1 MFSGIIQTVGS
12 IKSRQPKGGD
22 LILEISAP
30 GLGLDQAAIGDSI
43 AVDGVCLT
51 ATRLNKDI
59 FIADLSK
66 ETLACSTLNRKRAGD
81 PVNLEKALCLG
92 DALGG
97 HMVSGHVD
105 AVGKML
111 GRRDDARSVVMRFS
125 LPENIARFVAAKGSI
140 CIDGVSLTVNRV
152 TDDSFEIN
160 VVPHTLEATTMG
172 RYRGGTEVNLEV
184 DLVARY
190 LDRLVGG
197 DRSNE

>member
-1 MFSGIIQTVGS
+1 MFSGIIQAIGS
-12 IKSRQPKGGD
+12 IKSRQPIGRD
-22 LILEISAP
+22 LTLEINAP
-30 GLGLDQAAIGDSI
+30 GLGLDQVAIGDSI

-51 ATRLNKDI
+51 ATTVNEHS
-59 FIADLSK
+59 FVADLST
-66 ETLACSTLNRKRAGD
+66 ETLACSSLGRKRAGA

-97 HMVSGHVD
+97 HLVSGHVD
-105 AVGKML
+105 AVGKLL
-111 GRRDDARSVVMRFS
+111 GRRDDARSVVMTFS
-125 LPENIARFVAAKGSI
+125 LPESVARFVAAKGSI

-152 TDDSFEIN
+152 TDDSFTIN

-190 LDRLVGG
+190 IDRLMGG
-197 DRSNE
+197 ERGI

>member
-1 MFSGIIQTVGS
+1 MFSGIIQVIGS
-12 IKSRQPKGGD
+12 IKSRQPKGRD
-22 LILEISAP
+22 LTLEINAP
-30 GLGLDQAAIGDSI
+30 GLGLDQVAIGDSI

-51 ATRLNKDI
+51 ATTVNEHS
-59 FIADLSK
+59 FVADLST
-66 ETLACSTLNRKRAGD
+66 ETLACSALGRKRAGA

-97 HMVSGHVD
+97 HLVSGHVD
-105 AVGKML
+105 AVGKLL
-111 GRRDDARSVVMRFS
+111 GRRDDARSVVMTFS
-125 LPENIARFVAAKGSI
+125 LPESVARFVAAKGSI

-152 TDDSFEIN
+152 TDDSFTIN

-190 LDRLVGG
+190 IDRLMGG
-197 DRSNE
+197 ERGI

>member
-1 MFSGIIQTVGS
+1 MFSGIIQAIGS
-12 IKSRQPKGGD
+12 IKSRQPKGRD
-22 LILEISAP
+22 LTLEINAP
-30 GLGLDQAAIGDSI
+30 GLGLDQVAIGDSI

-51 ATRLNKDI
+51 ATTVNEHS
-59 FIADLSK
+59 FVADLST
-66 ETLACSTLNRKRAGD
+66 ETLACSSLGRKRAGA

-97 HMVSGHVD
+97 HLVSGHVD
-105 AVGKML
+105 AVGKLL
-111 GRRDDARSVVMRFS
+111 GRRDDARSVVMTFS
-125 LPENIARFVAAKGSI
+125 LPESVARFVAAKGSI

-152 TDDSFEIN
+152 TDDSFTIN

-190 LDRLVGG
+190 IDRLMGG
-197 DRSNE
+197 DRGI

>member
-1 MFSGIIQTVGS
+1 MFSGIIQAVGS
-12 IKSRQPKGGD
+12 IKSRRPKGGD
-22 LILEISAP
+22 LMLEINAP
-30 GLGLDQAAIGDSI
+30 GLGLDQVAIGDSI

-51 ATRLNKDI
+51 ATTVNEHS
-59 FIADLSK
+59 FVADLST
-66 ETLACSTLNRKRAGD
+66 ETLACSSLGRKRAGA

-97 HMVSGHVD
+97 HLVSGHVD
-105 AVGKML
+105 AVGKLL
-111 GRRDDARSVVMRFS
+111 GRRDDARSVVMTFS
-125 LPENIARFVAAKGSI
+125 LPESVARFVAAKGSI

-152 TDDSFEIN
+152 TDDSFTIN

-190 LDRLVGG
+190 IDRLMGG
-197 DRSNE
+197 DRGI

>member
-1 MFSGIIQTVGS
+1 MFSGIIQAVGS

-22 LILEISAP
+22 LMLEIVAP
-30 GLGLDQAAIGDSI
+30 GLGLDQVAIGDSI

-51 ATRLNKDI
+51 ATTVNEHS
-59 FIADLSK
+59 FVADLST
-66 ETLACSTLNRKRAGD
+66 ETLACSSLGRKRAGA

-97 HMVSGHVD
+97 HLVSGHVD
-105 AVGKML
+105 AVGKLL
-111 GRRDDARSVVMRFS
+111 GRRDDARSVVMTFS
-125 LPENIARFVAAKGSI
+125 LPESVARFVAAKGSI

-152 TDDSFEIN
+152 TDDSFTIN

-190 LDRLVGG
+190 IDRLMGG
-197 DRSNE
+197 ERGI

>member
-1 MFSGIIQTVGS
+1 MFAGIVQAVGS

-22 LILEISAP
+22 LALEINAP
-30 GLGLDQAAIGDSI
+30 GLGLDRVAIGDSI

-51 ATRLNKDI
+51 ATLLHKHS
-59 FIADLSK
+59 FVADLSP
-66 ETLACSTLNRKRAGD
+66 ETLACSSLGRKRAGD

-97 HMVSGHVD
+97 HLVSGHID
-105 AVGKML
+105 AVGKLL
-111 GRRDDARSVVMRFS
+111 GRRDDARSVVMTFS
-125 LPENIARFVAAKGSI
+125 LPESIARFVAAKGSI

-152 TDDSFEIN
+152 TDESFLIN

-190 LDRLVGG
+190 IDRLMGG
-197 DRSNE
+197 DRSL

>member
-1 MFSGIIQTVGS
+1 MFSGIIQAIGS
-12 IKSRQPKGGD
+12 IKSRQPIGRD
-22 LILEISAP
+22 LTLEINAP
-30 GLGLDQAAIGDSI
+30 GLGLDQVAIGDSI

-51 ATRLNKDI
+51 ATTVNEHS
-59 FIADLSK
+59 FVADLST
-66 ETLACSTLNRKRAGD
+66 ETLACSALGRKRAGA

-97 HMVSGHVD
+97 HLVSGHVD
-105 AVGKML
+105 AVGKLL
-111 GRRDDARSVVMRFS
+111 GRRDDARSVVMTFS
-125 LPENIARFVAAKGSI
+125 LPESVARFVAAKGSI

-152 TDDSFEIN
+152 TDDSFTIN

-190 LDRLVGG
+190 IDRLMSGERG
-197 DRSNE
+197 I

>member
-1 MFSGIIQTVGS
+1 MFSGIIQVIGS
-12 IKSRQPKGGD
+12 IKSRQPKGRD
-22 LILEISAP
+22 LTLEINAP
-30 GLGLDQAAIGDSI
+30 GLGLDQVAIGDSI

-51 ATRLNKDI
+51 ATTVNEHS
-59 FIADLSK
+59 FVADLST
-66 ETLACSTLNRKRAGD
+66 ETLACSSLGRKRAGA

-97 HMVSGHVD
+97 HLVSGHVD
-105 AVGKML
+105 AVGKLL
-111 GRRDDARSVVMRFS
+111 GRRDDARSVVMTFS
-125 LPENIARFVAAKGSI
+125 LPESVARFVAAKGSI

-152 TDDSFEIN
+152 TDDSFTIN

-190 LDRLVGG
+190 IDRLMGG
-197 DRSNE
+197 ERGI

>member
-1 MFSGIIQTVGS
+1 MFSGIIQAIGS

-22 LILEISAP
+22 LMLEINAP
-30 GLGLDQAAIGDSI
+30 GLGLDQVAIGDSI

-51 ATRLNKDI
+51 ATAVNEHG
-59 FIADLSK
+59 FVADLST
-66 ETLACSTLNRKRAGD
+66 ETLACSALGRKRAGA
-81 PVNLEKALCLG
+81 PLNLEKALCLG

-97 HMVSGHVD
+97 HLVSGHVD
-105 AVGKML
+105 AVGKLL
-111 GRRDDARSVVMRFS
+111 GRRDDARSVVMTFS
-125 LPENIARFVAAKGSI
+125 LPESVARFVAAKGSI

-152 TDDSFEIN
+152 TDDSFTIN

-190 LDRLVGG
+190 IDRLMGG
-197 DRSNE
+197 DRGI